1 LDFVSNVPRAVAL
14 ILFRPRRAWLLG
26 RIGLATILLSLVIR
40 LRPLPSALASFSVAT
55 NDDGKVLGPSAAELV
70 TAVDAVLGMNLSVFR
85 PVCWKR
91 AILLHRL
98 LGLRGYG
105 TTIVFGVRA
114 SAKEQVAGHAW
125 LERDGLPIFESTP
138 PDCVVTYRFPS
149 NESCDVDLQRMD

>member
-1 LDFVSNVPRAVAL
+1 L

-26 RIGLATILLSLVIR
+26 RIGLTTILLSLVIR
-40 LRPLPSALASFSVAT
+40 LRPLPSTLAFFSVAP
-55 NDDGKVLGPSAAELV
+55 NDDGKVLGPNAAEV
-70 TAVDAVLGMNLSVFR
+70 VSAVDAVLGMNLSVFR
-85 PVCWKR
+85 PLCWKR

-114 SAKEQVAGHAW
+114 STKERIAGHAW
-125 LERDGLPIFESTP
+125 LERNGTPIFESTP

-149 NESCDVDLQRMD
+149 NEACDIDLQRMD